1 METTQNPSTE
11 VPQPPK
17 QVYESIDTS
26 IAKMKL
32 AFSNALLPEIFDVMF
47 TVGYTVDKIGLL
59 KSELAQ
65 LEVLHQTQIKES
77 ADKYNETDKFN
88 VKKAEVDSIF
98 STHRGLLRILF
109 KGNIHALKALRLD
122 ESMPRTYSAWFQM
135 VSNFYSQLAETPDIL
150 TKATAVG
157 VTEAKVAAQRQ
168 AIAEVQSLK
177 ESQSKESAE
186 AQAATDAR
194 DAAFDALYPQYT
206 DYIKYAK
213 ILLAGN
219 QVLEAIGVKVK

>member
-11 VPQPPK
+11 VPQPSK
-17 QVYESIDTS
+17 QAYESIEAT

-32 AFSNALLPEIFDVMF
+32 AFNNALLPEIFAVMV
-47 TVGYTVDKIGLL
+47 TVGYTTEKIELL
-59 KSELAQ
+59 KADLAQ
-65 LEVLHQTQIKES
+65 LEVLCQMQTKEA
-77 ADKYNETDKFN
+77 ADKFEETDKFKL
-88 VKKAEVDSIF
+88 KKAEVDSIF

>member
-11 VPQPPK
+11 VTQPRK
-17 QVYESIDTS
+17 QVYETIEAS

-32 AFSNALLPEIFDVMF
+32 TFNNAMLPEIFDVML
-47 TVGYTVDKIGLL
+47 TVGYTTEKIELL
-59 KSELAQ
+59 KADLAQ
-65 LEVLHQTQIKES
+65 LEVLCQMQTKEA
-77 ADKYNETDKFN
+77 ADKFEETDKFKL
-88 VKKAEVDSIF
+88 KKAEVDSIF

-135 VSNFYSQLAETPDIL
+135 VSNFYSQLAETPGIL

-157 VTEAKVAAQRQ
+157 ITDAKVAAQKQ
-168 AIAEVQSLK
+168 ALAELQSLK

-194 DAAFDALYPQYT
+194 DAAFDALYPQYA

>member
-1 METTQNPSTE
+1 METTQNPSAE
-11 VPQPPK
+11 VPQPKK
-17 QVYESIDTS
+17 QAYEPIEAT

-32 AFSNALLPEIFDVMF
+32 TFSNALLPEIFAVMV
-47 TVGYTVDKIGLL
+47 TVGYTTEKIELL
-59 KSELAQ
+59 KADLAQ
-65 LEVLHQTQIKES
+65 LEVLCQMQTKEA
-77 ADKYNETDKFN
+77 ADKFEETDKFKL
-88 VKKAEVDSIF
+88 KKEEVDSVF
-98 STHRGLLRILF
+98 GFHRGLLRILF
-109 KGNIHALKALRLD
+109 KGNVFYLKALRLD
-122 ESMPRTYSAWFQM
+122 ESVPKGYSAWFQM

>member
-1 METTQNPSTE
+1 METTQNSSTE
-11 VPQPPK
+11 VPQPKK
-17 QVYESIDTS
+17 QVYETIEAS

-32 AFSNALLPEIFDVMF
+32 TFNNAMLPEIFDVML
-47 TVGYTVDKIGLL
+47 TVGYTTEKIELL
-59 KSELAQ
+59 KADLAQ
-65 LEVLHQTQIKES
+65 LEVLCQTQTKEA

-88 VKKAEVDSIF
+88 IKKAEVDSIF

-109 KGNIHALKALRLD
+109 KENIHALKALRLD

-135 VSNFYSQLAETPDIL
+135 VSNFYSQLAETPGIL

-157 VTEAKVAAQRQ
+157 ITDAKVAAQKQ
-168 AIAEVQSLK
+168 AIAELQSLK

-194 DAAFDALYPQYT
+194 DKAFDALYPQYT
-206 DYIKYAK
+206 EYIKYAK

-219 QVLEAIGVKVK
+219 QALEAIGVKVK

>member
-1 METTQNPSTE
+1 METTQNPSAE
-11 VPQPPK
+11 VPQPKK
-17 QVYESIDTS
+17 QAYEPIEAT

-32 AFSNALLPEIFDVMF
+32 TFSNALLPEIFAVMV
-47 TVGYTVDKIGLL
+47 TVGYTTEKIELL
-59 KSELAQ
+59 KADLAQ
-65 LEVLHQTQIKES
+65 LEVLCQMQTKEA
-77 ADKYNETDKFN
+77 ADKFDETDKFKL
-88 VKKAEVDSIF
+88 KKDEVDSVF
-98 STHRGLLRILF
+98 GFHRGLLRILF
-109 KGNIHALKALRLD
+109 KGNVFYLKALRLD
-122 ESMPRTYSAWFQM
+122 ESVPKGYSAWFQM

-150 TKATAVG
+150 TKAAAVG
-157 VTEAKVAAQRQ
+157 VTEAKVAAQKQ

-194 DAAFDALYPQYT
+194 DAAFDALYPQYA

-219 QVLEAIGVKVK
+219 QALEAIGVKVK

>member
-1 METTQNPSTE
+1 METTQNSSTE
-11 VPQPPK
+11 VTQPRK
-17 QVYESIDTS
+17 QVYETIEAS

-32 AFSNALLPEIFDVMF
+32 TFNNAMLPEIFDVML
-47 TVGYTVDKIGLL
+47 TVGYTTEKIELL
-59 KSELAQ
+59 KADLAQ
-65 LEVLHQTQIKES
+65 LEVLCQTQTKEA

-88 VKKAEVDSIF
+88 IKKAEVDSIF

-109 KGNIHALKALRLD
+109 KENIHALKALRLD

-135 VSNFYSQLAETPDIL
+135 VSNFYSQLAETPDIQ
-150 TKATAVG
+150 TKANTVG

-194 DAAFDALYPQYT
+194 DKAFDALYPQYT
-206 DYIKYAK
+206 EYIKYAK

-219 QVLEAIGVKVK
+219 QALEAIGVKVK

>member
-1 METTQNPSTE
+1 METTQNFSSE
-11 VPQPPK
+11 VPQPKK

-65 LEVLHQTQIKES
+65 LEVLHQTQTKES

-135 VSNFYSQLAETPDIL
+135 VSNFYSQLTDTPDL
-150 TKATAVG
+150 QTKANTVG
-157 VTEAKVAAQRQ
+157 VTEAKVATQKQ

>member
-1 METTQNPSTE
+1 METTQNPSAE
-11 VPQPPK
+11 VPQPKK
-17 QVYESIDTS
+17 QVYETIEAS

-32 AFSNALLPEIFDVMF
+32 TFSNAMLPEIFDVML
-47 TVGYTVDKIGLL
+47 TVGYTTEKIELL
-59 KSELAQ
+59 KADLAQ
-65 LEVLHQTQIKES
+65 LEVLCQMQTKEV
-77 ADKYNETDKFN
+77 ADKFEETDKFKL
-88 VKKAEVDSIF
+88 KKDEVDSVF

-109 KGNIHALKALRLD
+109 KGNVFYLKALRLD
-122 ESMPRTYSAWFQM
+122 ESVPKGYSAWFQM

-194 DAAFDALYPQYT
+194 DAAFDALYSQYA

>member
-1 METTQNPSTE
+1 METTQNPSAE

-17 QVYESIDTS
+17 QAYESIEAT

-32 AFSNALLPEIFDVMF
+32 TFSNALLPEIFAVMV
-47 TVGYTVDKIGLL
+47 TVGYTTEKIELL
-59 KSELAQ
+59 KADLAQ
-65 LEVLHQTQIKES
+65 LEVLCQMQTKEA
-77 ADKYNETDKFN
+77 ADKFEEADKFKL
-88 VKKAEVDSIF
+88 KKAEVDSIF

>member
-1 METTQNPSTE
+1 METTQNSSTE
-11 VPQPPK
+11 VTQPRK
-17 QVYESIDTS
+17 QVYETIEAS

-32 AFSNALLPEIFDVMF
+32 TFNNAMLPEIFDVML
-47 TVGYTVDKIGLL
+47 TVGYTTEKIELL
-59 KSELAQ
+59 KADLAQ
-65 LEVLHQTQIKES
+65 LEVLCQTQTKEA

-88 VKKAEVDSIF
+88 IKKAEVDSIF

-109 KGNIHALKALRLD
+109 KENIHALKALRLD

-135 VSNFYSQLAETPDIL
+135 VSNFYSQLAETPGIL

-157 VTEAKVAAQRQ
+157 ITDAKVAAQKQ
-168 AIAEVQSLK
+168 AIAELQSLK

-194 DAAFDALYPQYT
+194 DKAFDALYPQYT
-206 DYIKYAK
+206 EYIKYAK

-219 QVLEAIGVKVK
+219 QTLEAIGVKVK

>member
-11 VPQPPK
+11 VTQPRK
-17 QVYESIDTS
+17 QVYESIDAS

-32 AFSNALLPEIFDVMF
+32 TFSNALLPEIFAVMV
-47 TVGYTVDKIGLL
+47 TVGYTTEKIELL
-59 KSELAQ
+59 KADLAQ
-65 LEVLHQTQIKES
+65 LEVLCQTQTKEA

-88 VKKAEVDSIF
+88 IKKAEVDSIF

-135 VSNFYSQLAETPDIL
+135 VSNFYSQLTDTPDL
-150 TKATAVG
+150 QTKANTVG

>member
-11 VPQPPK
+11 VPQPKK
-17 QVYESIDTS
+17 QVYESIEAT

-65 LEVLHQTQIKES
+65 LEVLHQTQTKES

-135 VSNFYSQLAETPDIL
+135 VSNFYSQLTDTPDL
-150 TKATAVG
+150 QTKANTVG
-157 VTEAKVAAQRQ
+157 VTEAKVAAQKQ
-168 AIAEVQSLK
+168 AIAALQSLK
-177 ESQSKESAE
+177 ESQRKESAE

>member
-1 METTQNPSTE
+1 METTQNPSAE
-11 VPQPPK
+11 VPQPKK
-17 QVYESIDTS
+17 QVYESIDTT

-32 AFSNALLPEIFDVMF
+32 TFSNALLPEIFAVMV
-47 TVGYTVDKIGLL
+47 TVGYTTEKIELL
-59 KSELAQ
+59 KADLAQ
-65 LEVLHQTQIKES
+65 LEVLCQMQTKEA
-77 ADKYNETDKFN
+77 ADKFDETDKFKL
-88 VKKAEVDSIF
+88 KKDEVDSVF
-98 STHRGLLRILF
+98 GFQRGLLRILF
-109 KGNIHALKALRLD
+109 KGNVFYLKALRLD
-122 ESMPRTYSAWFQM
+122 ESVPKGYSAWFQM

>member
-11 VPQPPK
+11 VPQPKK
-17 QVYESIDTS
+17 QVYESIEAT

-65 LEVLHQTQIKES
+65 LEVLHQTQTKEA

>member
-1 METTQNPSTE
+1 METTQNFSSE

-17 QVYESIDTS
+17 QAYESIEAT

-32 AFSNALLPEIFDVMF
+32 TFSNALLPEIFAVMV
-47 TVGYTVDKIGLL
+47 TVGYTTEKIELL
-59 KSELAQ
+59 KADLAQ
-65 LEVLHQTQIKES
+65 LEVLCQMQTKEA
-77 ADKYNETDKFN
+77 ADKFEETDKFKL
-88 VKKAEVDSIF
+88 KKAEVDSIF

-194 DAAFDALYPQYT
+194 DAAFDALYPQYA

-219 QVLEAIGVKVK
+219 QALEAIGVKVK

>member
-11 VPQPPK
+11 VTQPRK
-17 QVYESIDTS
+17 QVYESIDAS

-32 AFSNALLPEIFDVMF
+32 TFNNAMLPEIFDVML
-47 TVGYTVDKIGLL
+47 TVGYTTEKIELL
-59 KSELAQ
+59 KADLAQ
-65 LEVLHQTQIKES
+65 LEVLCQTQTKEA

-88 VKKAEVDSIF
+88 IKKAEVDSIF

-109 KGNIHALKALRLD
+109 KENIHALKALRLD

-157 VTEAKVAAQRQ
+157 ITEAKVAAQKQ
-168 AIAEVQSLK
+168 ALAELQSLK
-177 ESQSKESAE
+177 E
-186 AQAATDAR
+186 R
-194 DAAFDALYPQYT
+194 V
-206 DYIKYAK
+206 K
-213 ILLAGN
+213 I
-219 QVLEAIGVKVK
+219 

>member
-17 QVYESIDTS
+17 QAYESIEAT

-32 AFSNALLPEIFDVMF
+32 TFSNALLPEIFAVMV
-47 TVGYTVDKIGLL
+47 TVGYTTEKIELL
-59 KSELAQ
+59 KADLAQ
-65 LEVLHQTQIKES
+65 LEVLCQTQTKEA

-88 VKKAEVDSIF
+88 IKKAEVDSIF

-109 KGNIHALKALRLD
+109 KENIHALKALRLD

-135 VSNFYSQLAETPDIL
+135 VSNFYSQLAETPGIL

-157 VTEAKVAAQRQ
+157 ITDAKVAAQKQ
-168 AIAEVQSLK
+168 AIAELQSLK

-194 DAAFDALYPQYT
+194 DKAFDALYPQYT
-206 DYIKYAK
+206 EYIKYAK

-219 QVLEAIGVKVK
+219 QALEAIGVKVK

>member
-11 VPQPPK
+11 VTQPRK
-17 QVYESIDTS
+17 QVYETIDAS

-32 AFSNALLPEIFDVMF
+32 TFNNAMLPEIFDVML
-47 TVGYTVDKIGLL
+47 TVGYTTEKIELL
-59 KSELAQ
+59 KADLAQ
-65 LEVLHQTQIKES
+65 LEVLCQTQTKEA

-88 VKKAEVDSIF
+88 IKKAEVDSIF

-109 KGNIHALKALRLD
+109 KENIHALKALRLD

-135 VSNFYSQLAETPDIL
+135 VSNFYSQLAETPGIL

-157 VTEAKVAAQRQ
+157 ITDAKVAAQKQ
-168 AIAEVQSLK
+168 AIAELQSLK

-194 DAAFDALYPQYT
+194 DKAFDALYPQYT
-206 DYIKYAK
+206 EYIKYAK

-219 QVLEAIGVKVK
+219 QALEAIGVKVK

>member
-1 METTQNPSTE
+1 METTQNFSSE
-11 VPQPPK
+11 VPQPKK

-65 LEVLHQTQIKES
+65 LEVLHQTQTKES

-122 ESMPRTYSAWFQM
+122 ESMPRTYSAWFQI
-135 VSNFYSQLAETPDIL
+135 VSNFYSQLTDTPDL
-150 TKATAVG
+150 QTKANTVG
-157 VTEAKVAAQRQ
+157 VTEAKVATQKQ

-194 DAAFDALYPQYT
+194 DAAFDALYPQYA

-219 QVLEAIGVKVK
+219 QALEAIGVKVK

>member
-1 METTQNPSTE
+1 METTQNPSSE
-11 VPQPPK
+11 VPQPKK
-17 QVYESIDTS
+17 QVYESIEAT

-65 LEVLHQTQIKES
+65 LEVLHQTQTKES

-135 VSNFYSQLAETPDIL
+135 VSNFYSQLTETPDIQ
-150 TKATAVG
+150 TKANTVG
-157 VTEAKVAAQRQ
+157 VTEAKVAAQKQ

-194 DAAFDALYPQYT
+194 DAAFDALYPQYA

>member
-11 VPQPPK
+11 VTQPRK
-17 QVYESIDTS
+17 QVYETIEAS
-26 IAKMKL
+26 IAKMTL
-32 AFSNALLPEIFDVMF
+32 TFNTAMLPEIFDVML
-47 TVGYTVDKIGLL
+47 TVGYTTEKIELL
-59 KSELAQ
+59 KADLAQ
-65 LEVLHQTQIKES
+65 LEVLCQTQTKEA

-88 VKKAEVDSIF
+88 IKKAEVDSIF

-135 VSNFYSQLAETPDIL
+135 VSNFYSQLAETPDL
-150 TKATAVG
+150 QTKANTVG

-219 QVLEAIGVKVK
+219 QALEAIGVKVK

>member
-1 METTQNPSTE
+1 M
-11 VPQPPK
+11 
-17 QVYESIDTS
+17 YESIEAT

-32 AFSNALLPEIFDVMF
+32 TFSNALLPEIFAVMV
-47 TVGYTVDKIGLL
+47 TVGYTTEKIELL
-59 KSELAQ
+59 KADLAQ
-65 LEVLHQTQIKES
+65 LEVLCQMQTKEA
-77 ADKYNETDKFN
+77 ADKFEETDKFKL
-88 VKKAEVDSIF
+88 KKAEVDSIF

-135 VSNFYSQLAETPDIL
+135 VSNFYSQLTDTPDL
-150 TKATAVG
+150 QTKANTVG

-186 AQAATDAR
+186 AQTATDAR

>member
-11 VPQPPK
+11 VPQPKK
-17 QVYESIDTS
+17 QVYESIEAT

-32 AFSNALLPEIFDVMF
+32 TFNNAMLPEIFDVML
-47 TVGYTVDKIGLL
+47 TVGYTTEKIELL
-59 KSELAQ
+59 KADLAQ
-65 LEVLHQTQIKES
+65 LEVLCQTQTKEA

-88 VKKAEVDSIF
+88 IKKAEVDSIF

-135 VSNFYSQLAETPDIL
+135 VSNFYSQLTDTPDL
-150 TKATAVG
+150 QTKATAVG
-157 VTEAKVAAQRQ
+157 VTEAKVAAQKL
-168 AIAEVQSLK
+168 AIAALQSLK
-177 ESQSKESAE
+177 ESQRKESAE

>member
-1 METTQNPSTE
+1 METTQNPSSE
-11 VPQPPK
+11 VPQPKK
-17 QVYESIDTS
+17 QVYESIEAT

-32 AFSNALLPEIFDVMF
+32 TFSNALLPEIFAVMV
-47 TVGYTVDKIGLL
+47 TVGYTTEKIELL
-59 KSELAQ
+59 KADLAQ
-65 LEVLHQTQIKES
+65 LEVLCQMQTKEA
-77 ADKYNETDKFN
+77 ADKFEETDKFKL
-88 VKKAEVDSIF
+88 KKAEVDSIF

-135 VSNFYSQLAETPDIL
+135 VSNFYSQLTETPDIQ
-150 TKATAVG
+150 TKANTVG
-157 VTEAKVAAQRQ
+157 VTEAKVAAQKQ

>member
-11 VPQPPK
+11 VPQPKK
-17 QVYESIDTS
+17 QVYESIEAT

-59 KSELAQ
+59 KSELAH
-65 LEVLHQTQIKES
+65 LEVLHQIQTKES

>member
-1 METTQNPSTE
+1 METTQNSSTE
-11 VPQPPK
+11 VPQPKK
-17 QVYESIDTS
+17 QVYETIEAS

-32 AFSNALLPEIFDVMF
+32 TFNNAMLPEIFDVML
-47 TVGYTVDKIGLL
+47 TVGYTTEKIELL
-59 KSELAQ
+59 KADLAQ
-65 LEVLHQTQIKES
+65 LEVLCQTQTKEA

-88 VKKAEVDSIF
+88 IKKAEVDSIF

-109 KGNIHALKALRLD
+109 KENIHALKALRLD

-135 VSNFYSQLAETPDIL
+135 VSNFYSQLAETPGIL

-157 VTEAKVAAQRQ
+157 ITDAKVAAQKQ
-168 AIAEVQSLK
+168 AIAELQSLK

-194 DAAFDALYPQYT
+194 DAAFDALYPQYA

-213 ILLAGN
+213 VLLAGN

>member
-11 VPQPPK
+11 VPQPSK
-17 QVYESIDTS
+17 QAYESIEAT

-32 AFSNALLPEIFDVMF
+32 TFSNALLPEIFAVMV
-47 TVGYTVDKIGLL
+47 TVGYTTEKIELL
-59 KSELAQ
+59 KADLAQ
-65 LEVLHQTQIKES
+65 LEVLCQMQTKEA
-77 ADKYNETDKFN
+77 ADKFEETDKFKL
-88 VKKAEVDSIF
+88 KKAEVDSIF

>member
-1 METTQNPSTE
+1 METTQNSSTE
-11 VPQPPK
+11 VPQPKK
-17 QVYESIDTS
+17 QVYETIEAS

-32 AFSNALLPEIFDVMF
+32 TFNNAMLPEIFDVML
-47 TVGYTVDKIGLL
+47 TVGYTTEKIELL
-59 KSELAQ
+59 KADLAQ
-65 LEVLHQTQIKES
+65 LEVLCQTQTKEA

-88 VKKAEVDSIF
+88 IKKAEVDSIF

-109 KGNIHALKALRLD
+109 KENIHALKALRLD

-135 VSNFYSQLAETPDIL
+135 VSNFYSQLAETPDL
-150 TKATAVG
+150 QTKANTVG

-194 DAAFDALYPQYT
+194 DAAFDALYPQYA

-219 QVLEAIGVKVK
+219 QALEAIGVKVK

>member
-1 METTQNPSTE
+1 METTQNSSTE
-11 VPQPPK
+11 VTQPRK
-17 QVYESIDTS
+17 QVYETIEAS

-32 AFSNALLPEIFDVMF
+32 TFNNAMLPEIFDVML
-47 TVGYTVDKIGLL
+47 TVGYTTEKIELL
-59 KSELAQ
+59 KADLAQ
-65 LEVLHQTQIKES
+65 LEVLCQTQTKEA

-88 VKKAEVDSIF
+88 IKKAEVDSIF

-109 KGNIHALKALRLD
+109 KENIHALKALRLD

-135 VSNFYSQLAETPDIL
+135 VSNFYSQLAETPGIL

-157 VTEAKVAAQRQ
+157 ITDAKVAAQKQ
-168 AIAEVQSLK
+168 ALAELQSLK

-194 DAAFDALYPQYT
+194 DKAFDALYPQYT
-206 DYIKYAK
+206 EYIKYAK

-219 QVLEAIGVKVK
+219 QALEAIGVKVK

>member
-1 METTQNPSTE
+1 M
-11 VPQPPK
+11 
-17 QVYESIDTS
+17 YESIEAT

-32 AFSNALLPEIFDVMF
+32 TFSNALLPEIFAVMV
-47 TVGYTVDKIGLL
+47 TVGYTTEKIELL
-59 KSELAQ
+59 KADLAQ
-65 LEVLHQTQIKES
+65 LEVLCQMQTKEA
-77 ADKYNETDKFN
+77 ADKFEETDKFKL
-88 VKKAEVDSIF
+88 KKAEVDSIF

-135 VSNFYSQLAETPDIL
+135 VSNFYSQLTDTPDL
-150 TKATAVG
+150 QTKANTVG

-194 DAAFDALYPQYT
+194 DVAFDALYPQYT